1 MDESNPYPTL
11 SCSLPL
17 WQQWASN
24 G

>member
-1 MDESNPYPTL
+1 MSKMTNDGLVRSDTR
-11 SCSLPL
+11 